1 MNPNV
6 IQEYSSGY
14 LGWRCTKCATWKY
27 EAEAHPWSCDC
38 GRTDVPVQ
46 VSIIKD
52 IKSGLWV
59 YRVWQD
65 FGHKTVTHSKG
76 ARNTFRSA
84 ADSCANKL
92 DVMEAQ
98 SKQEEKNIQKITNEM
113 PSTWQYAEANSDGQ
127 WSRWHPWSAFRDTIQ
142 CGDTNGGYRKW
153 RQVGLNPSGPT
164 VL

>member
-38 GRTDVPVQ
+38 DRKDVPVQ

-52 IKSGLWV
+52 IKAGVWS

-65 FGHKTVTHSKG
+65 FGHKTVTHYKG
-76 ARNTFRSA
+76 VANTFRSA
-84 ADSCANKL
+84 ADTCANRL
-92 DVMEAQ
+92 DVKA
-98 SKQEEKNIQKITNEM
+98 
-113 PSTWQYAEANSDGQ
+113 TWQYAEANSDGQ
-127 WSRWHPWSAFRDTIQ
+127 WSQWHPWSAFRDVIK

>member
-1 MNPNV
+1 M
-6 IQEYSSGY
+6 
-14 LGWRCTKCATWKY
+14 
-27 EAEAHPWSCDC
+27 
-38 GRTDVPVQ
+38 Q

-52 IKSGLWV
+52 IKAGVWS

-76 ARNTFRSA
+76 VANTFRSA
-84 ADSCANKL
+84 ADTCANVL
-92 DVMEAQ
+92 DGMEPRVT
-98 SKQEEKNIQKITNEM
+98 TNEVQVR
-113 PSTWQYAEANSDGQ
+113 WQYAEANSDGQ
-127 WSRWHPWSAFRDTIQ
+127 WSQWHPWSAFRDVIK